1 MDSDE
6 KNKLCSNIKNILNDY
21 EITCYDQLNPTQIDE
36 TVQNIFETLEQ
47 FYDNLNYSE
56 IYELILNTVM
66 EMDSDYEQDEQDEE
80 LETINVGPQTYDSL
94 NELKDECYTYKIIWN
109 RYSYLIYR
117 SNKAVSVQ
125 QEIEWLYT

>member
-1 MDSDE
+1 MSSNE
-6 KNKLCSNIKNILNDY
+6 KNKLYSNIKNILNDY

-66 EMDSDYEQDEQDEE
+66 EMDSDYEE

-94 NELKDECYTYKIIWN
+94 N
-109 RYSYLIYR
+109 
-117 SNKAVSVQ
+117 
-125 QEIEWLYT
+125 

>member
-56 IYELILNTVM
+56 TYELILNTIM
-66 EMDSDYEQDEQDEE
+66 EMDSDYEQDEDEDKQDEDEE
-80 LETINVGPQTYDSL
+80 LETINVGPQTYDSFPPL
-94 NELKDECYTYKIIWN
+94 HPALGEPT
-109 RYSYLIYR
+109 
-117 SNKAVSVQ
+117 
-125 QEIEWLYT
+125 